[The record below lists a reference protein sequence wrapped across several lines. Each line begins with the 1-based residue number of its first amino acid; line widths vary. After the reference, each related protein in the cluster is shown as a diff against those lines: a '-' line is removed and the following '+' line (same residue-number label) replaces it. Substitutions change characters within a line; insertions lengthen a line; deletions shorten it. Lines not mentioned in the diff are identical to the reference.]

1 MKSSRVVDLT
11 RRKNERGGVVA
22 YTVMSALFL
31 FLAVGLGV
39 DLSHLYTVKA
49 ELQNAADAAAL
60 AGCTPLDEPD
70 AAKIEEAVDRAIVVL
85 NENKYNF
92 NNRQFVEG
100 DNLTADD
107 LTSLR
112 QYVRFAVNLS
122 DFDTGNGLSE
132 ADASANP
139 TNIRFVRVVTPDVP
153 ISIFFSVPIL
163 GALRDMSARAVAG
176 YSVPGNTSFC
186 IVPLT
191 AVQCNP
197 GDTNCK
203 LGCNKVDDPNCL
215 EDNTQFWGFCPG
227 TDPYALQDIQEGELD
242 PDGNGTC
249 DPKREFC
256 KRCAYTIRAAPSDG
270 PSAGNFN
277 ALTCAGRGACQ
288 LRMALAAAGNCQC
301 TASPGEELE
310 VDTEP
315 GMNAGPVRQGL
326 NVRFD
331 EYTAC
336 DPAVDPLCVPG
347 CDTNPSDHPPDTNIH
362 QGTNIATKGPPVFS
376 GINWTQY
383 SAGSPFQAPSNPG
396 QANRRVLILPIT
408 PIGQFG
414 DPKDGR
420 ELVQPSGFGGFFM
433 QRAVTKGTGSED
445 GNIRVEYIA
454 DDIIDVIGFDPN
466 GPNTTNV
473 VTPVLYR

>member
-22 YTVMSALFL
+22 YTVVSALFL

-70 AAKIEEAVDRAIVVL
+70 ADKIEEAVDRAIVVL

-92 NNRQFVEG
+92 NNRQFVAG
-100 DNLTADD
+100 DD
-107 LTSLR
+107 LTVDDLSSLR

-122 DFDTGNGLSE
+122 DFDAGDGLSE
-132 ADASANP
+132 AQAAADPSQ
-139 TNIRFVRVVTPDVP
+139 IRFVRVITPSVP
-153 ISIFFSVPIL
+153 VSIFFSVPIL

-176 YSVPGNTSFC
+176 FSVPGNTTFC

-203 LGCNKVDDPNCL
+203 LGCNKEEDPNCL
-215 EDNTQFWGFCPG
+215 QDNTQFWGECPG
-227 TDPYALQDIQEGELD
+227 ADPYAIQTDE
-242 PDGNGTC
+242 DGNTC

-256 KRCAYTIRAAPSDG
+256 KKCRYTIRAAPSDG

-277 ALTCAGRGACQ
+277 ALACAGNGACE

-301 TASPGEELE
+301 TASPGVELA
-310 VDTEP
+310 VNTEP
-315 GMNAGPVRQGL
+315 GINAGPVRQGL

-331 EYTAC
+331 DYTQC
-336 DPAVDPLCVPG
+336 DPAEDPTCVPG
-347 CDTNPSDHPPDTNIH
+347 ECDTNPTDHPSDANIH
-362 QGTNIATKGPPVFS
+362 QGNNLADRGQPNYE
-376 GINWTQY
+376 GIKWTQY
-383 SAGSPFQAPSNPG
+383 DAGNPFLAPREPELA
-396 QANRRVLILPIT
+396 QANRRVLVIPIT
-408 PIGQFG
+408 PIGQF
-414 DPKDGR
+414 DQGR
-420 ELVQPSGFGGFFM
+420 GVVSPSEFGGFFM
-433 QRAVTKGTGSED
+433 QRAVTKGND
-445 GNIRVEYIA
+445 GNIRVEYIK
-454 DDIIDVIGFDPN
+454 DEIVDVIGFDPN
-466 GPNTTNV
+466 GPAPTNI

>member
-22 YTVMSALFL
+22 YTVLSALFL

-85 NENKYNF
+85 NQNKYNF

-100 DNLTADD
+100 DNLSVAD
-107 LTSLR
+107 LSSLR

-132 ADASANP
+132 AQASANP
-139 TNIRFVRVVTPDVP
+139 TNIRFVRVITPDVP

-176 YSVPGNTSFC
+176 FSVPGNTSFC
-186 IVPLT
+186 IIPLT
-191 AVQCNP
+191 AVSCNP
-197 GDTNCK
+197 GDANCK
-203 LGCNKVDDPNCL
+203 LGCDKDADPNCL
-215 EDNTQFWGFCPG
+215 QDNTQFWGFCPG
-227 TDPYALQDIQEGELD
+227 TDPYALQDVEEGELD
-242 PDGNGTC
+242 PNEDGKC

-256 KRCAYTIRAAPSDG
+256 KRCTYTIRAAPSEG
-270 PSAGNFN
+270 PSSGDFS
-277 ALTCAGRGACQ
+277 ALTCAGRGGCA

-315 GMNAGPVRQGL
+315 GINAGPVRQGL

-331 EYTAC
+331 DYTAC
-336 DPAVDPLCVPG
+336 DPVEDPTCTPG
-347 CDTNPSDHPPDTNIH
+347 CDTNPTDHPPDTNIH
-362 QGTNIATKGPPVFS
+362 QGSNIAPRGQPIWS

-383 SAGSPFQAPSNPG
+383 SAGSPSLAPSHTG

-420 ELVQPSGFGGFFM
+420 ELVKPSGFGGFFL
-433 QRAVTKGTGSED
+433 QRAVTKGND
-445 GNIRVEYIA
+445 GNIRVEYTG

-466 GPNTTNV
+466 GEDTTNI

>member
-22 YTVMSALFL
+22 YTVLSALFL

-60 AGCTPLDEPD
+60 AGITPLDEPD

-85 NENKYNF
+85 NQNKYNF
-92 NNRQFVEG
+92 NNRQFVDG

-107 LTSLR
+107 LSSLR

-122 DFDTGNGLSE
+122 DFDTGDGLSE

-153 ISIFFSVPIL
+153 VSIFFSVPIL

-176 YSVPGNTSFC
+176 FSVPGNTSFC

-197 GDTNCK
+197 GDANCK
-203 LGCNKVDDPNCL
+203 LGCNREDDPNCL

-227 TDPYALQDIQEGELD
+227 IDPHAIQDVEEGELD
-242 PDGNGTC
+242 PNGDGQC

-256 KRCAYTIRAAPSDG
+256 KRCTYTIRAEPAGG
-270 PSAGNFN
+270 PSPGNFN
-277 ALTCAGRGACQ
+277 ALACAGRGACE

-301 TASPGEELE
+301 TASPGEELL

-315 GMNAGPVRQGL
+315 GINAGPVRQGL

-331 EYTAC
+331 EYQCPSGTGC
-336 DPAVDPLCVPG
+336 DP
-347 CDTNPSDHPPDTNIH
+347 CDTNPNDHPPDTNIH
-362 QGTNIATKGPPVFS
+362 QGTDISTKGQPVWS
-376 GINWTQY
+376 GIDWSDY
-383 SAGSPFQAPSNPG
+383 GAGSPFRAPSNPDIA

-408 PIGQFG
+408 PIGQF
-414 DPKDGR
+414 DQGR
-420 ELVQPSGFGGFFM
+420 GVVTPSGFGGFFM
-433 QRAVTKGTGSED
+433 QRAVTLGTGGED
-445 GNIRVEYIA
+445 GNIKVEYTG
-454 DDIIDVIGFDPN
+454 DDIIDIIGFDPN
-466 GPNTTNV
+466 GPNTTNI

>member
-11 RRKNERGGVVA
+11 RRRNERGGVVA

-60 AGCTPLDEPD
+60 AGITPLDEPD
-70 AAKIEEAVDRAIVVL
+70 AAKVEEAVNRAIVVL

-92 NNRQFVEG
+92 NNKRFVEG
-100 DNLTADD
+100 DNLTVDD
-107 LTSLR
+107 LSSLR

-122 DFDTGNGLSE
+122 DFDSGNGLSE
-132 ADASANP
+132 ADAAAAP
-139 TNIRFVRVVTPDVP
+139 ANIRFVRVVTPDVP

-163 GALRDMSARAVAG
+163 GALRDMNARAVAG
-176 YSVPGNTSFC
+176 FSVPGNTSFC
-186 IVPLT
+186 IIPLT
-191 AVQCNP
+191 AVSCNP
-197 GDTNCK
+197 GDANCK
-203 LGCNKVDDPNCL
+203 LGCDKTNDPNCL
-215 EDNTQFWGFCPG
+215 ANNDTFWGHCPG
-227 TDPYALQDIQEGELD
+227 TDPFALQTVEEGELD
-242 PDGNGTC
+242 PDENGTC

-256 KRCAYTIRAAPSDG
+256 KKCTYTIRAAPSDG

-277 ALTCAGRGACQ
+277 ALACAGRGACQ

-310 VDTEP
+310 IDSEP
-315 GMNAGPVRQGL
+315 GINAGPVRQGL

-331 EYTAC
+331 DFQC
-336 DPAVDPLCVPG
+336 DPLEDPTCAS
-347 CDTNPSDHPPDTNIH
+347 CATNPTDHPPDTNVH
-362 QGTNIATKGPPVFS
+362 QGTESTGKGPKTWS
-376 GINWTQY
+376 GITWLDY
-383 SAGSPFQAPSNPG
+383 SDNLPDPFKAPTHTG

-420 ELVQPSGFGGFFM
+420 ELVKPSGFGGFFM
-433 QRAVTKGTGSED
+433 QRAVTKGND
-445 GNIRVEYIA
+445 GNIRVEYTGS
-454 DDIIDVIGFDPN
+454 DIVDVIGNDPN
-466 GPNTTNV
+466 GDDTTNI

>member
-60 AGCTPLDEPD
+60 AGITPLDEPD
-70 AAKIEEAVDRAIVVL
+70 AAKVEEAVNRAIVVL

-92 NNRQFVEG
+92 NNKQFVEG
-100 DNLTADD
+100 DNLAVED
-107 LTSLR
+107 LSSLR

-122 DFDTGNGLSE
+122 EFDTGNGMSE
-132 ADASANP
+132 ADAAAAP
-139 TNIRFVRVVTPDVP
+139 ANIRFVRVVTPDVP

-176 YSVPGNTSFC
+176 FSVPGNTSFC

-191 AVQCNP
+191 AVSCNP
-197 GDTNCK
+197 GDPNCK
-203 LGCNKVDDPNCL
+203 LGCDKVNDPNCL
-215 EDNTQFWGFCPG
+215 ADNDTFWGYCPG
-227 TDPYALQDIQEGELD
+227 TDPFALQTVPEGELD
-242 PDGNGTC
+242 PDENGTC

-256 KRCAYTIRAAPSDG
+256 KRCTYTIRAAPSDG

-277 ALTCAGRGACQ
+277 ALTCAGRGACA

-310 VDTEP
+310 VDSEP
-315 GMNAGPVRQGL
+315 GVNAGPVRQGL

-331 EYTAC
+331 QYQC
-336 DPAVDPLCVPG
+336 DPLEDPSCAD
-347 CDTNPSDHPPDTNIH
+347 CATNFTDHPPDLNIH
-362 QGTNIATKGPPVFS
+362 QGTNIAPKGQPIFS
-376 GINWTQY
+376 GITKLQY
-383 SAGSPFQAPSNPG
+383 DAGNPFAPSDPAHNG
-396 QANRRVLILPIT
+396 QAGRRVLILPIT

-420 ELVQPSGFGGFFM
+420 ELVKPSGFGGFFM
-433 QRAVTKGTGSED
+433 QRAVTKGND
-445 GNIRVEYIA
+445 GNIRVEYTGDPIV
-454 DDIIDVIGFDPN
+454 DTIGNDPN
-466 GPNTTNV
+466 GDDTTNI

>member
-22 YTVMSALFL
+22 YTVISALFL

-60 AGCTPLDEPD
+60 AGITPLDEPD
-70 AAKIEEAVDRAIVVL
+70 ADKVEEAVDRAIVVL
-85 NENKYNF
+85 NSNKYNF
-92 NNRQFVEG
+92 NNRQFVDG

-107 LTSLR
+107 LSSLR

-122 DFDTGNGLSE
+122 DFDTGNGMSE
-132 ADASANP
+132 GEAAANP

-153 ISIFFSVPIL
+153 VSIFFSVPIL

-176 YSVPGNTSFC
+176 FSVPGNTTFC
-186 IVPLT
+186 IIPLT
-191 AVQCNP
+191 AVSCNP
-197 GDTNCK
+197 GDPNCK
-203 LGCNKVDDPNCL
+203 LGCDKEDDPNCL
-215 EDNTQFWGFCPG
+215 EDNSQFWGFCPG
-227 TDPYALQDIQEGELD
+227 TDPYAIQTVLEGELD

-256 KRCAYTIRAAPSDG
+256 KRCTYTIRAAPSDG
-270 PSAGNFN
+270 PSAGNYN
-277 ALTCAGRGACQ
+277 ALACAGRGGCE
-288 LRMALAAAGNCQC
+288 LRKALAAAGNCQC
-301 TASPGEELE
+301 TASAGEELE
-310 VDTEP
+310 IDSEP
-315 GMNAGPVRQGL
+315 GVNAGPVRQGL

-331 EYTAC
+331 NYQC
-336 DPAVDPLCVPG
+336 DPIEDPTCVG
-347 CDTNPSDHPPDTNIH
+347 ECATNPTDHPPDTNIH
-362 QGTNIATKGPPVFS
+362 EGTKVGKDWS

-383 SAGSPFQAPSNPG
+383 SANNPFLAPTHTG

-420 ELVQPSGFGGFFM
+420 ELVKPSGFGGFFM
-433 QRAVTKGTGSED
+433 QRAVGNGND

-454 DDIIDVIGFDPN
+454 EDIIDVIGFDPN
-466 GPNTTNV
+466 EEDTTNI

>member
-60 AGCTPLDEPD
+60 AGITPLDEPD
-70 AAKIEEAVDRAIVVL
+70 SAKIEEAVDRAVVVL
-85 NENKYNF
+85 NQNKYNF
-92 NNRQFVEG
+92 NNRQFVDG

-107 LTSLR
+107 LSSLR
-112 QYVRFAVNLS
+112 QQVRFAVNLS
-122 DFDTGNGLSE
+122 DFDTGDGLSE

-139 TNIRFVRVVTPDVP
+139 TNIRFVRVVTPAVP
-153 ISIFFSVPIL
+153 VSIFFSVPIL

-176 YSVPGNTSFC
+176 FSVPGNTSFC

-203 LGCNKVDDPNCL
+203 LGCNREDDPNCL

-227 TDPYALQDIQEGELD
+227 IDPHGIQTVEEGELD
-242 PDGNGTC
+242 PNNDGQC

-256 KRCAYTIRAAPSDG
+256 KRCTYTIRAEPAGG
-270 PSAGNFN
+270 PSPGNFN
-277 ALTCAGRGACQ
+277 ALACAGTGACA

-301 TASPGEELE
+301 QASPGEELI

-315 GMNAGPVRQGL
+315 GINAGPVRQGL

-331 EYTAC
+331 QYQCSSGVGCGE
-336 DPAVDPLCVPG
+336 
-347 CDTNPSDHPPDTNIH
+347 CDTNPNDHPPDTNIH
-362 QGTNIATKGPPVFS
+362 QGNQISTTGPPEFG

-383 SAGSPFQAPSNPG
+383 GQGSPFQAPSNPLIA

-408 PIGQFG
+408 PIGQF
-414 DPKDGR
+414 DQGR
-420 ELVQPSGFGGFFM
+420 NVVAPSGFGGFFM
-433 QRAVTKGTGSED
+433 QRAIGNGND
-445 GNIRVEYIA
+445 GNIKVEYTG
-454 DDIIDVIGFDPN
+454 DDIIDIIGFDPN
-466 GPNTTNV
+466 GPDTTNI

>member
-1 MKSSRVVDLT
+1 MTSSRVVDLT

-22 YTVMSALFL
+22 YTVISALFL

-60 AGCTPLDEPD
+60 AGITPLDEPD
-70 AAKIEEAVDRAIVVL
+70 AEKIEEAVDRAIVVL

-92 NNRQFVEG
+92 NNKKFVEG
-100 DNLTADD
+100 DD
-107 LTSLR
+107 LTVADLSSLR

-122 DFDTGNGLSE
+122 DFDTGNGMSE
-132 ADASANP
+132 ADAAASPA
-139 TNIRFVRVVTPDVP
+139 NIRFVRVVTPDVP

-176 YSVPGNTSFC
+176 FSVPGNTSFC
-186 IVPLT
+186 ILPLT
-191 AVQCNP
+191 AVSCNP
-197 GDTNCK
+197 GDENCK
-203 LGCNKVDDPNCL
+203 LGCNKEDDPTCA
-215 EDNTQFWGFCPG
+215 EDNTTFWGFCPG
-227 TDPYALQDIQEGELD
+227 TDPHAIQTVQEGELD
-242 PDGNGTC
+242 PDGDGQC

-256 KRCAYTIRAAPSDG
+256 KRCTYTIRAAPSDG
-270 PSAGNFN
+270 PSSGDFN
-277 ALTCAGRGACQ
+277 ALTCGGRGGCA
-288 LRMALAAAGNCQC
+288 LRMALAAADDCQC
-301 TASPGEELE
+301 TASPGVELE

-315 GMNAGPVRQGL
+315 GINAGPVRQGL

-331 EYTAC
+331 DYQC
-336 DPAVDPLCVPG
+336 DPLEDPSCAD
-347 CDTNPSDHPPDTNIH
+347 CATNPDDHPPDTNIH
-362 QGTNIATKGPPVFS
+362 QGTNIAPRGQPIFS
-376 GINWTQY
+376 GINWTEY
-383 SAGSPFQAPSNPG
+383 SAGNPFQAPSHTG
-396 QANRRVLILPIT
+396 TTNRRVLIIPIT

-420 ELVQPSGFGGFFM
+420 ELVKPSGFGGFFM
-433 QRAVTKGTGSED
+433 QRAVTKGND
-445 GNIRVEYIA
+445 GNIRVEYTA

-466 GPNTTNV
+466 EDDTTNI